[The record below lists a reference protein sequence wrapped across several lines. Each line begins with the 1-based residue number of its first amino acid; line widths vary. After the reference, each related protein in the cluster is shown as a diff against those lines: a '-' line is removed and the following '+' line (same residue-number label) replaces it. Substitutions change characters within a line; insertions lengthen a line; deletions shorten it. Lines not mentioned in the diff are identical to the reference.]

1 MKNSKISVITLAM
14 GLTFSIGAMAEG
26 MSKEQYKSFEKNIEA
41 EYKVS
46 KAGCDSLSGNANDI
60 CVAEA
65 KGKQSVAKANLE
77 ASYKPSVKTRYNA
90 ATAKADADYSVAIEK
105 CDDKGG
111 NDKDIC
117 VKEAKAGKVHGMADA
132 KAQMKTSAAGIVANE
147 KSADANATANEK
159 SVDARND
166 AAVAKRDADYKVA
179 KEKCDILAG
188 EAKDRC
194 ISDAKASFS
203 QH

>member
-1 MKNSKISVITLAM
+1 MKNSKISVIALAM
-14 GLTFSIGAMAEG
+14 GLAFSVGAMAES
-26 MSKEQYKSFEKNIEA
+26 MSKQQYKSFGKNIDA
-41 EYKVS
+41 EYKAS
-46 KAGCDSLSGNANDI
+46 KAGCDSLAGNAKDI

-65 KGKQSVAKANLE
+65 KGKRSVAKADLE
-77 ASYKPSVKTRYNA
+77 ASYKPSVKARYKA
-90 ATAKADADYSVAIEK
+90 ATTKADADYAVAIEK

-111 NDKDIC
+111 NDKDVC

-132 KAQMKTSAAGIVANE
+132 KAQMKAAEAGIVAHE
-147 KSADANATANEK
+147 KSVDANATASEK

-166 AAVAKRDADYKVA
+166 AAVDKRDADYKVA
-179 KEKCDILAG
+179 KEKCDVLAG
-188 EAKDRC
+188 EAKDKC

>member
-1 MKNSKISVITLAM
+1 MKNSKISVIALTM
-14 GLTFSIGAMAEG
+14 GLAFSVGAMAES
-26 MSKEQYKSFEKNIEA
+26 MSKQQYKSFEKNIDA
-41 EYKVS
+41 EYKAS
-46 KAGCDSLSGNANDI
+46 KAGCDSLAGNANDI

-65 KGKQSVAKANLE
+65 KGKQNVAKADLE

-111 NDKDIC
+111 NDKDVC

-132 KAQMKTSAAGIVANE
+132 KAQMKAAEAGIVAHE
-147 KSADANATANEK
+147 KSVDANATAIEK

-166 AAVAKRDADYKVA
+166 AAVDKRDADYKVA
-179 KEKCDILAG
+179 KEKCDVLAG
-188 EAKDRC
+188 KAKDRC

-203 QH
+203 QR

>member
-14 GLTFSIGAMAEG
+14 GLTFSVGAMAEG

>member
-14 GLTFSIGAMAEG
+14 GLIFSVGAMAEG

-179 KEKCDILAG
+179 KEKCDILTG

>member
-14 GLTFSIGAMAEG
+14 GLTFSVGAMAEG

-147 KSADANATANEK
+147 KSADANATADEK

>member
-14 GLTFSIGAMAEG
+14 GLTFSVGAMAEG

-65 KGKQSVAKANLE
+65 KGKQSVAKADLE
-77 ASYKPSVKTRYNA
+77 ASYKPSVKARYKA
-90 ATAKADADYSVAIEK
+90 AIAKADADYSVAIEK

-111 NDKDIC
+111 NDKDVC
-117 VKEAKAGKVHGMADA
+117 VKEAKAEKVHGMADA
-132 KAQMKTSAAGIVANE
+132 KAQMKTAEAGIVAHE
-147 KSADANATANEK
+147 KSVDANATASEK

-166 AAVAKRDADYKVA
+166 AAVDKRDADYTVA
-179 KEKCDILAG
+179 KEKCDVLAG